1 MHRDTKDVDFNFIP
15 KLSQEESNMLEGK
28 ITEAEALAALRQM
41 KNDKIHIQ
49 IFLSQFYKVFWN
61 DIATFS
67 VKSVN
72 HGFDQGEMSVTQ
84 RKGIITCIPKQGKK
98 KNFNSEESAPH
109 NFVKHTTQNRL
120 FMHC

>member
-49 IFLSQFYKVFWN
+49 IFLSQFYKVF
-61 DIATFS
+61 
-67 VKSVN
+67 
-72 HGFDQGEMSVTQ
+72 
-84 RKGIITCIPKQGKK
+84 
-98 KNFNSEESAPH
+98 
-109 NFVKHTTQNRL
+109 
-120 FMHC
+120 